1 MSERASTSRRRR
13 SYSPLFWGLW
23 AILVSVAVVAIT
35 STGVDVLAVVTIC
48 VVLLALERTLGDWL
62 GEFLGSGLA
71 SLVFAAV
78 VGLVAW
84 YAAGAR
90 DRSEIEYFFAAAEMR
105 GYRPYF
111 GSASPRSSSHSL
123 ASLAGQTP
131 PLRAPINVTNAVAEP
146 LSGRAGQGPPASDA
160 KGTTSHT
167 RTGPLQSLTSLKLST
182 RMALTGEPVAL
193 RAVVT
198 AGGQRVDGGTVEF
211 SVDGRVIDTVALSA
225 SGEAASEYSSRV
237 PGRYTVRTKTIAAGL
252 KESEAVAMLDVV
264 PGR

>member
-1 MSERASTSRRRR
+1 MSESASTWRRRR
-13 SYSPLFWGLW
+13 SYSPLFWGVW
-23 AILVSVAVVAIT
+23 AILVGVAVVAIT

-78 VGLVAW
+78 VVLVAW

-90 DRSEIEYFFAAAEMR
+90 DRSEIRYLLAAAEVR

-111 GSASPRSSSHSL
+111 WSAPPRSPSPWP
-123 ASLAGQTP
+123 ASLAVQTP
-131 PLRAPINVTNAVAEP
+131 PLRGPVNATRAVAEP
-146 LSGRAGQGPPASDA
+146 PPGRVSPGPTDA
-160 KGTTSHT
+160 TGATLDR
-167 RTGPLQSLTSLKLST
+167 RTGRLQSLTSLRLST
-182 RMALTGEPVAL
+182 RMAVTGETVGL

-198 AGGQRVDGGTVEF
+198 VEGQPVEIGTVEF
-211 SVDGRVIDTVALSA
+211 SVDGRVIETVALNS
-225 SGEAASEYSSRV
+225 SGEAWSAYSSRV
-237 PGRYTVRTKTIAAGL
+237 PGRYRLRTKAIARGL